1 MSNENLFEEIA
12 NLSPVQLQQRGKETY
27 RALKESMQQE
37 GYALE
42 EIEARIL
49 DLVSY
54 IVSIDHFSSKEEYF
68 LYKAVFGGE
77 QDYDAFLVFAHA
89 SIEEEK
95 QNETLAFYQKL
106 GQASRELAFQLAL
119 CFMSS
124 DGNVEEDEKE
134 LLLKIRG

>member
-1 MSNENLFEEIA
+1 MNNEKPFEEITH
-12 NLSPVQLQQRGKETY
+12 LSPVQLQQKGREIY
-27 RALKESMQQE
+27 ASLKKSMLEE
-37 GYALE
+37 GYDLE
-42 EIEARIL
+42 QAETRIL
-49 DLVSY
+49 DLVSF

-68 LYKAVFGGE
+68 LYKAIFGGE

-89 SIEEEK
+89 SIDEEK
-95 QNETLAFYQKL
+95 RNEILSFYQKL
-106 GQASRELAFQLAL
+106 GHASREFAFELAL